1 MVFIEKR
8 RLKFIIPTM
17 VIVAIVGY
25 YMLTNY
31 YEDVPSNHKVLIIIS
46 TTLFSGVIAHGL
58 FPHNDESPPDPKPTL
73 VKKKTSK

>member
-1 MVFIEKR
+1 MEKR

-25 YMLTNY
+25 YMLGNY
-31 YEDVPSNHKVLIIIS
+31 YEDVPTYHKVLIIIS

-58 FPHNDESPPDPKPTL
+58 FPNNDERSPDSKPNINNE
-73 VKKKTSK
+73 KTF